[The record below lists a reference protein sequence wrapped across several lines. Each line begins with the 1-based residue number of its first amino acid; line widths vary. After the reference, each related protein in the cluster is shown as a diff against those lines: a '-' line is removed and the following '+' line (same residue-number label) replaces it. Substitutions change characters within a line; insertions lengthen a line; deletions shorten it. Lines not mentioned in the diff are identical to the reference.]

1 MIHEAFKRAGEDI
14 WGLLEDGGL
23 GGWTPPRIV
32 IWNVSASCS
41 DFHATADT
49 EGVIMLSGWSPSL
62 FKVLTEEGAR
72 VQTPAE
78 ALRIQLDDAR
88 YEPIRERLRSLKA

>member
-1 MIHEAFKRAGEDI
+1 
-14 WGLLEDGGL
+14 
-23 GGWTPPRIV
+23 V
-32 IWNVSASCS
+32 IWNVAATTS

-78 ALRIQLDDAR
+78 ALRIQLDDPR
-88 YEPIRERLRSLKA
+88 YAPIRERLKEA